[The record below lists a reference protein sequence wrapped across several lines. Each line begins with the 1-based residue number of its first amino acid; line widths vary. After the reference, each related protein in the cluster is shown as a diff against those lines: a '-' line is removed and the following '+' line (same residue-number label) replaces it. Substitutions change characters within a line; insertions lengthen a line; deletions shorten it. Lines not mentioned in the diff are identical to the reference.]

1 MFDRI
6 KNLIVEQMDIDP
18 DRIDEDTS
26 FMDDLG
32 ADSLDL
38 VDLLVTLEDELGMS
52 IPQEAIADVRTV
64 GELVDAIE
72 ELK

>member
-6 KNLIVEQMDIDP
+6 KNLIIEQMDIDA
-18 DRIDEDTS
+18 DRIHEDTS
-26 FMDDLG
+26 FIDDLG

-52 IPQEAIADVRTV
+52 IPQEAVKDVRTI
-64 GELVDAIE
+64 GELVDVIE
-72 ELK
+72 NLK